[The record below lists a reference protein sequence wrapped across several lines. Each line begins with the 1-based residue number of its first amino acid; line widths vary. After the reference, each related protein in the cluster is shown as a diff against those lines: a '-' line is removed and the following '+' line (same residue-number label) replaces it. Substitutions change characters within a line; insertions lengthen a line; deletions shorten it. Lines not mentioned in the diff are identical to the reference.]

1 MLGRVLIN
9 RQPNADLNALPD
21 VRYWTKSGHGADL
34 SVCPLMT
41 QSGHCHG
48 HHAASDAIEP
58 RRLIIAAGKKALTG
72 EVAPARH
79 FFEMGFMGST
89 P

>member
-1 MLGRVLIN
+1 
-9 RQPNADLNALPD
+9 
-21 VRYWTKSGHGADL
+21 
-34 SVCPLMT
+34 MT

-58 RRLIIAAGKKALTG
+58 RRLIIAAGEKALTG